1 MVVTDLAQSPDL
13 EVLSTDRL
21 YQILSALKHQND
33 AVISFDTVQE
43 LARRAGVKHV
53 LVGNYVKSGDAIR
66 INITLQEAESGRIVT
81 ADRIDAADESSLFP
95 TVDDLT
101 RRVKAKFSLTDR
113 VARSGP
119 PRLEP
124 AGAPAGPSS
133 TAGYFRE
140 LSEVTTSSLDAY
152 RSYVQGIDLHQRG
165 QERDAEPLLKKAIE
179 IDPKFALAMTK
190 LAVIEN
196 NLGHGLERE
205 EYGRRAVELV
215 DRLSPRERYY
225 IEGYY
230 YSLRTE
236 TMAKAIESYQRAR
249 RALLGPRVG
258 QAQLGGA
265 VRQSRTLRRGD
276 SALRGI
282 AAPRGGL
289 RVHLHEP
296 DARLHDDGAVRPER
310 VR

>member
-1 MVVTDLAQSPDL
+1 M
-13 EVLSTDRL
+13 
-21 YQILSALKHQND
+21 
-33 AVISFDTVQE
+33 
-43 LARRAGVKHV
+43 
-53 LVGNYVKSGDAIR
+53 
-66 INITLQEAESGRIVT
+66 QEAGTGSIVIVGSGRGRRT
-81 ADRIDAADESSLFP
+81 SRALFA

-101 RRVKAKFSLTDR
+101 RRIKAKFSLTDR
-113 VARSGP
+113 VARGGP

-215 DRLSPRERYY
+215 DCLSPRERSY

-236 TMAKAIESYQRAR
+236 TMAKAIESYQRAV
-249 RALLGPRVG
+249 ALYSDHVSAKHNL
-258 QAQLGGA
+258 A
-265 VRQSRTLRRGD
+265 VLYGDLERYDEAIPLYEELRR
-276 SALRGI
+276 RG
-282 AAPRGGL
+282 AAFAFTYTNL
-289 RVHLHEP
+289 MRVLHE
-296 DARLHDDGAVRPER
+296 
-310 VR
+310 